1 MFALCFVF
9 QKWPAAVSQAPD
21 CHAILFLVS
30 TSEFDQRC
38 YEDSETNRLKE
49 SISQFRQVMSN
60 ENLKHMN
67 VIVVLN
73 KIDVLKSKIC
83 KDDDGWKRLTAAF
96 PEYSGGSDFNLALQF
111 IKQQFVNVVN
121 MPECHRHGDNVLVDF
136 IEVSMLNRGDI
147 RRLLDFIINE
157 PLMKKKKQQQ
167 HNDGG
172 EQEQQQRI
180 EIPMHDEEVLDDGGG
195 DDNTDSDPN
204 DERMVLDS
212 SNVS

>member
-1 MFALCFVF
+1 
-9 QKWPAAVSQAPD
+9 
-21 CHAILFLVS
+21 
-30 TSEFDQRC
+30 
-38 YEDSETNRLKE
+38 
-49 SISQFRQVMSN
+49 
-60 ENLKHMN
+60 MN

-73 KIDVLKSKIC
+73 KIDALKYKMS
-83 KDDDGWKRLTAAF
+83 KDDVGWKRLVAAF
-96 PEYSGGSDFNLALQF
+96 PEYTGGADFNLALQF

-157 PLMKKKKQQQ
+157 PLMMKRKKKKRQQQ
-167 HNDGG
+167 HNDGEKKEQQ
-172 EQEQQQRI
+172 EQEQEQHRRI

-204 DERMVLDS
+204 DERMVLDDDT
-212 SNVS
+212 